1 MLALGCPGRL
11 YMYILKVEVAL
22 CTLHKFYCYLCS
34 KKNLIKFQKIIELQQ
49 MNSSTVLLD
58 SVTKGRTHADNG
70 VLSAHRFLE
79 TTDIRSLYFS
89 IMPADHKNKYW
100 F

>member
-1 MLALGCPGRL
+1 
-11 YMYILKVEVAL
+11 
-22 CTLHKFYCYLCS
+22 
-34 KKNLIKFQKIIELQQ
+34 

-58 SVTKGRTHADNG
+58 SVTKGRTHPDNG

-79 TTDIRSLYFS
+79 TTDTRSLYFS